1 MKEVKR
7 VTEEMEQLAYKNV
20 EDFNFIDMC
29 PKFIFELLNDAGVFV
44 KVFNE
49 VTSLIVERNEQIELK
64 TFKYIVVEGED
75 DKYYPAIDLIV
86 EPHDCKRNYSVEFC
100 LTLTP
105 FSASLDNASKD
116 AGVYG
121 GCDKQ
126 LTKIWRIVLKGL
138 NGVEWVNAFKKYY
151 ADVKCLKESKI
162 ATQAEIEY
170 NKIEQQYENE
180 INSI

>member
-1 MKEVKR
+1 M
-7 VTEEMEQLAYKNV
+7 
-20 EDFNFIDMC
+20 
-29 PKFIFELLNDAGVFV
+29 
-44 KVFNE
+44 
-49 VTSLIVERNEQIELK
+49 
-64 TFKYIVVEGED
+64 
-75 DKYYPAIDLIV
+75 
-86 EPHDCKRNYSVEFC
+86 
-100 LTLTP
+100 
-105 FSASLDNASKD
+105 KD

-121 GCDKQ
+121 GCDKE

-170 NKIEQQYENE
+170 NKIEQEYENE